1 MTMIRPLLPLLL
13 VASLGIGENPPE
25 PPKNPPE
32 AEREVRV
39 ELMGK
44 VPEEGAALGYGSPR
58 PLLVETTV
66 PRFLVEIPRFEAK
79 DPVWFRVALGETKGI
94 PFYAALDK
102 SPGSTLW
109 DLLHLDRD
117 RDLDLTN
124 DGAPVRGNVRT
135 VYSNGA
141 KLVEFL
147 DLRLTLP
154 YSVDGVDAVEP
165 YSCVL
170 YYITEGDARPKT
182 VQVER
187 DGWREGS
194 VSLGGTA
201 HVVAVVDDDSDGQ
214 FTTGDAW
221 IVRPETVAK
230 GDLLSGDS
238 IRAMV
243 FPSWSQDQKTTVEV
257 KAIDP
262 AGRSVTLLVRG
273 ARESEGEFFTKVARA
288 RQTPEEQQLKL
299 DPLRPK
305 AGDGQEIDWLA
316 GRTIQ
321 YALDIAAS
329 PTVNKRLVLDFA
341 APDCVWCDRMNRFT
355 YRDREVVQLARR
367 FVFAKIAF
375 QRGSAEA
382 AKYGVDGTPTL
393 ILLEND
399 GTEVARLAGFQR
411 PGEMAAWL
419 KSALR

>member
-1 MTMIRPLLPLLL
+1 MTTIRPLLPLLL
-13 VASLGIGENPPE
+13 VASLGLGEDPPE

-102 SPGSTLW
+102 SAGSTLW
-109 DLLHLDRD
+109 DLLYLDLD

-124 DGAPVRGNVRT
+124 DGPPVKGGVRT

-154 YSVDGVDAVEP
+154 YSVEGVEAREP

-170 YYITEGDARPKT
+170 YYIVEGDARPKT

-187 DGWREGS
+187 DGWREGT
-194 VSLGGTA
+194 VALGGTA

-221 IVRPETVAK
+221 IVRPASVARR
-230 GDLLSGDS
+230 DLLSGDS
-238 IRAMV
+238 IRAML
-243 FPSWSQDQKTTVEV
+243 FPSWSQDQEHTVEV
-257 KAIDP
+257 KSIDP
-262 AGRSVTLLVRG
+262 AGRSVTLLVKG
-273 ARESEGEFFTKVARA
+273 ATESEGEFFTKVARA
-288 RQTPEEQQLKL
+288 RQSPEEQQLKL

-305 AGDGQEIDWLA
+305 AGENQQIDWLA
-316 GRTIQ
+316 GKSIQ
-321 YALDIAAS
+321 YALDIAAA
-329 PTVNKRLVLDFA
+329 PRVNKRLVLDFA
-341 APDCVWCDRMNRFT
+341 APDCVWCGRMERYT

-367 FVFAKIAF
+367 FVFAKIEF
-375 QRGSAEA
+375 RKGSAEA

-393 ILLEND
+393 IILEND
-399 GTEVARLAGFQR
+399 GTEVARHAGFLR

-419 KSALR
+419 KGALR